1 VAAAAALADVV
12 LMIAAVVGAVL
23 RVARNLATTSS
34 VSARVMFGLHG
45 GFSGWT
51 WSGYAPAGLNRVG
64 LREATARGVQRAV
77 T

>member
-23 RVARNLATTSS
+23 RVARNLATTSG

-45 GFSGWT
+45 GSPDGR
-51 WSGYAPAGLNRVG
+51 GPVMH
-64 LREATARGVQRAV
+64 LRA
-77 T
+77 